1 MSKDFEPIDFVYIAA
16 EIIEKIKNN
25 ETINAQDK
33 EEGFLRTAISRAYY
47 CVFLTA
53 REKMRRELQKIPKD
67 ENVHQAVNR
76 WLAKKNGKKAYDTF
90 FNLRKMRNSADYDL
104 PPNFRA
110 DVKVAE
116 MALGLARQLLR
127 AVV

>member
-1 MSKDFEPIDFVYIAA
+1 MSKDFESIDFGYIAE

-25 ETINAQDK
+25 ETINVQDK

-67 ENVHQAVNR
+67 ENVHQAVNQ
-76 WLAKKNGKKAYDTF
+76 WLGKKNGKKAYDKF
-90 FNLRKMRNSADYDL
+90 FNLRKMRNNADYDL

-116 MALGLARQLLR
+116 MALGLARELLR